1 MIKMIKRF
9 FRRRKMRVIAFADL
23 ETNWID
29 GYDNKTIVHF
39 AVIFFEND
47 NGVRYWTVSGGNNRG
62 STFENTSYPIQ
73 CEIWKHTGLL
83 PEWAK
88 DPLAEN
94 LCRD

>member
-9 FRRRKMRVIAFADL
+9 FNRRKMRAIAFGDIK
-23 ETNWID
+23 TTWTD
-29 GYDNKTIVHF
+29 GYDNKTIVHY

-47 NGVRYWTVSGGNNRG
+47 LEERKWTVSGGDDIK
-62 STFENTSYPIQ
+62 TFNKTSYPTQ

-88 DPLAEN
+88 DPLAEK